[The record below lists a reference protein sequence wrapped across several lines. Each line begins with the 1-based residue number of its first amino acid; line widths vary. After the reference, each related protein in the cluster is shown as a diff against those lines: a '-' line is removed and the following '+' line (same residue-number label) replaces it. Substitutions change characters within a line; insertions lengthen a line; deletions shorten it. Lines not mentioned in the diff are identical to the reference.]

1 MLDSQV
7 QDLIE
12 KLLHTYERH
21 SLGIQYHINLGDVSI
36 FYDFSGN

>member
-12 KLLHTYERH
+12 KQLPLYERH
-21 SLGIQYHINLGDVSI
+21 SVGIQYHINLGKVSI